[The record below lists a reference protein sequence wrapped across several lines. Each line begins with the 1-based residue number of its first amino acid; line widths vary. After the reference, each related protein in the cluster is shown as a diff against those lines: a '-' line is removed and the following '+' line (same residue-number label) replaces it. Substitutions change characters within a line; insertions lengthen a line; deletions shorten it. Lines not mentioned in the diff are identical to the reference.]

1 MINPRLYRYIK
12 NELKYLLGLI
22 NTAMEEARGSPL
34 YSSFNSLKK
43 RVYSTLQQLEGY
55 DPFDYI
61 DYIEYLS
68 KLKIYQRQFESLTWF
83 LRGVENED

>member
-1 MINPRLYRYIK
+1 MINPRLYRHVK

-34 YSSFNSLKK
+34 YSSFNSLRR

-55 DPFDYI
+55 DPFDNI

-68 KLKIYQRQFESLTWF
+68 KLSIYQRQFEALTKW
-83 LRGVENED
+83 LGGRK